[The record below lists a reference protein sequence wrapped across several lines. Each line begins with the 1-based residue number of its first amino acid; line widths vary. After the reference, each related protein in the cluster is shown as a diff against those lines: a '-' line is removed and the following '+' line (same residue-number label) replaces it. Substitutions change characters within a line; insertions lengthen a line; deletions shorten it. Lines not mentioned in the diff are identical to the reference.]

1 MARAARTGMI
11 IVMIVGTAMGMAG
24 TPMTGM
30 GIRTATATRTVIL
43 MRTHTVMLTGILTS
57 MTTRIPMSMIILPAA
72 GMAIEH

>member
-11 IVMIVGTAMGMAG
+11 IVMIMGTAMGMAG
-24 TPMTGM
+24 TLMTGM
-30 GIRTATATRTVIL
+30 SIRTVTA
-43 MRTHTVMLTGILTS
+43 THTVMLTGILTS